1 MCGVFVGDDVL
12 LDVGFD
18 AARAGLATLCRGGAL
33 VAASQDAYG
42 EGVAGLVRV
51 GPLGSVI
58 GMSKLVEVRCRDL
71 APSNDSVGL
80 ALRWEATGP
89 GGGLFPALDA
99 DITLTPAGERASR
112 LRLAGTYRP
121 PFGGVGA
128 ALDRAVLNRVA
139 TATIRAFLSHVADA
153 IAQPPAG
160 GA

>member
-1 MCGVFVGDDVL
+1 VFVGDDVL

-18 AARAGLATLCRGGAL
+18 AARAGLATLCRGGSL

-71 APSNDSVGL
+71 APRDDSVGL

-89 GGGLFPALDA
+89 GGALFPALDA
-99 DITLTPAGERASR
+99 DMTLTPAGDRATR

-128 ALDRAVLNRVA
+128 ALDRAVLHRVA

-153 IAQPPAG
+153 IAQRPAG